1 MKKLTLMLGA
11 LVLVS
16 SITYSKEVVAPVAEI
31 SKEVIAEPTIVE
43 EVIAVP
49 VVVAAPAYNIYAK
62 AGLDVWS
69 EYDTYRFNGIG
80 QNDKDT
86 DNFGFEL
93 ALEATKNITD
103 NFELGLGAAYQNHAE
118 PKSNKSFGPLGA
130 IEINSEMPKYD
141 SVPVYAVA
149 KYNFNIDS
157 AFKPYLKANLGYSFN
172 FEDGDAKDT
181 FTGFLGNSIEAKYST
196 NVKNGLYYG
205 AGVGVEY
212 NNFFT
217 DVMYSVNEAKA
228 TLKDEDG
235 ESLGKKSFD
244 YSRVTL
250 GFGYKFNF

>member
-11 LVLVS
+11 LALVS

-31 SKEVIAEPTIVE
+31 SKEVIAEPAIVE

-69 EYDTYRFNGIG
+69 EYDSFKFDVNS
-80 QNDKDT
+80 NNKDT
-86 DNFGFEL
+86 DNLGFEF
-93 ALEATKNITD
+93 ALEATKILAD
-103 NFELGLGAAYQNHAE
+103 YFELGLGVAYQNHAE
-118 PKSNKSFGPLGA
+118 TKDNTLNIFNGFDKF
-130 IEINSEMPKYD
+130 EMPKYD

-149 KYNFNIDS
+149 KYNFNTDS

-172 FEDGDAKDT
+172 FENGDAENSYANDK
-181 FTGFLGNSIEAKYST
+181 FEGFDKYST

-228 TLKDEDG
+228 TLKNEDG
-235 ESLGKKSFD
+235 EYLGKKSFD

>member
-1 MKKLTLMLGA
+1 
-11 LVLVS
+11 
-16 SITYSKEVVAPVAEI
+16 AEI
-31 SKEVIAEPTIVE
+31 SKEVIAEPAIVE

-69 EYDTYRFNGIG
+69 EYDTYKFDGIG

-93 ALEATKNITD
+93 ALESTKNITD
-103 NFELGLGAAYQNHAE
+103 NFELGLGVAYQNHAGTE
-118 PKSNKSFGPLGA
+118 ENTIDENAKL
-130 IEINSEMPKYD
+130 EMPKYD

-172 FEDGDAKDT
+172 FENGDAEDIYSDEI
-181 FTGFLGNSIEAKYST
+181 FEYST

-228 TLKDEDG
+228 TLKNEDG

>member
-1 MKKLTLMLGA
+1 
-11 LVLVS
+11 
-16 SITYSKEVVAPVAEI
+16 
-31 SKEVIAEPTIVE
+31 E
-43 EVIAVP
+43 E
-49 VVVAAPAYNIYAK
+49 N
-62 AGLDVWS
+62 
-69 EYDTYRFNGIG
+69 
-80 QNDKDT
+80 
-86 DNFGFEL
+86 NFDEN
-93 ALEATKNITD
+93 EK
-103 NFELGLGAAYQNHAE
+103 
-118 PKSNKSFGPLGA
+118 
-130 IEINSEMPKYD
+130 SEMPKYD

-172 FEDGDAKDT
+172 FENGDAEYTDAQGT
-181 FTGFLGNSIEAKYST
+181 ESFST

-228 TLKDEDG
+228 TVTDEDG
-235 ESLGKKSFD
+235 KYKNDFD

>member
-31 SKEVIAEPTIVE
+31 SKEVIAEPAIVE

-62 AGLDVWS
+62 AGLDIWS
-69 EYDTYRFNGIG
+69 EYDVYRFNDLGL
-80 QNDKDT
+80 NDKDT

-103 NFELGLGAAYQNHAE
+103 NFELGLGAAYQNHAGTE
-118 PKSNKSFGPLGA
+118 ENNLTA
-130 IEINSEMPKYD
+130 IEKLEMPKYD

-172 FEDGDAKDT
+172 FENGDAEDIFANKPEK
-181 FTGFLGNSIEAKYST
+181 FST

-205 AGVGVEY
+205 AGFGVEY

-228 TLKDEDG
+228 TLKFEDG